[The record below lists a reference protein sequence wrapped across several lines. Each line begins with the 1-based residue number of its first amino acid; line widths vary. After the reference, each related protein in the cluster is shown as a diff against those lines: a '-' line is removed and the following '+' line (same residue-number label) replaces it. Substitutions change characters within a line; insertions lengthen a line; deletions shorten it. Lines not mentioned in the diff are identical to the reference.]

1 MPPSIK
7 TTKEEIVRAAFEI
20 VREQGAEALSVRA
33 VAKALGCSTQPVMY
47 HFGSIA
53 ELKKEVYIM
62 ADNYHT
68 RYITTPDPASPMQGV
83 GLAYIR
89 FAREEKHLFRF
100 LFQSD
105 AFAQRSLD
113 ELIAADELTP
123 VLEAISRSAHISV
136 EQARSVFRVLF
147 LLVHGYASMFANN
160 AMTGDETTVAGDLK
174 LVFDRLLAENGEE

>member
-7 TTKEEIVRAAFEI
+7 TSREEIVRAAFEI
-20 VREQGAEALSVRA
+20 VREQGAEALSARA
-33 VAKALGCSTQPVMY
+33 VAKTLGCSTQPVMY

-62 ADNYHT
+62 ADDYHT
-68 RYITTPDPASPMQGV
+68 RYITTLDPSSPMQGV

-123 VLEAISRSAHISV
+123 VLEAISASAHISV
-136 EQARSVFRVLF
+136 ERARSVFRVLF

-160 AMTGDETTVAGDLK
+160 AMTGDETTVANDLK

>member
-7 TTKEEIVRAAFEI
+7 ITKEEIRRAAFEI
-20 VREQGAEALSVRA
+20 VREQGAEALSVRS
-33 VAKALGCSTQPVMY
+33 VANRLGCSTQPVMY
-47 HFGSIA
+47 HFGSVS

-62 ADNYHT
+62 ADEYHT
-68 RYITTPDPASPMQGV
+68 RYIASPDPASPMRGM

-89 FAREEKHLFRF
+89 FAREEPRLFRF

-113 ELIAADELTP
+113 ELIAAEELAP
-123 VLEAISRSAHISV
+123 VMNGLAASAHISV
-136 EQARSVFRVLF
+136 ERARAVFRVLF

-160 AMTGDETTVAGDLK
+160 AMTGDETTVANDLK

>member
-7 TTKEEIVRAAFEI
+7 TTKEEIVRAAFEL
-20 VREQGAEALSVRA
+20 VREKGADALNVRA
-33 VAKALGCSTQPVMY
+33 VAKRLGCSTQPVMY
-47 HFGSIA
+47 HFHSVA
-53 ELKKEVYIM
+53 ELKKAVYIM
-62 ADNYHT
+62 ADDFHT
-68 RYITTPDPASPMQGV
+68 RYIRTPDPASPMQGV

-113 ELIAADELTP
+113 ELIAADELMP
-123 VLEAISRSAHISV
+123 VLEAISASAHISV
-136 EQARSVFRVLF
+136 ERARLVFRVLF

-160 AMTGDETTVAGDLK
+160 AMTGDETTVADDLK
-174 LVFDRLLAENGEE
+174 LVFDRLLAENGEN